1 MNESFYM
8 GFRLSRTK
16 KDDNNET
23 IQVIQVSEG
32 YIRWLMMNHLGRI
45 YEEESFRNMLM
56 NELNDYFNI
65 DCYDVLMGYVNDKDI
80 YSKMKDDEITFS
92 HGLVSILIKCNQVKI
107 LVQSKGI
114 LLETMKGSYI
124 LLLSVDNV
132 FIKNSIWFFKKGPFL
147 IPLLRSLWIFFR
159 TRFSLGI
166 IWVAFYQLILSLNF
180 LLPHWSPKESFHRVN
195 LITNLYIK
203 NFITV
208 MYKNIYI
215 LFCMRILFHTIW
227 NRWLLS
233 TIPPFIPLCS
243 FVSRIIF
250 F

>member
-132 FIKNSIWFFKKGPFL
+132 FIKNSI
-147 IPLLRSLWIFFR
+147 
-159 TRFSLGI
+159 
-166 IWVAFYQLILSLNF
+166 
-180 LLPHWSPKESFHRVN
+180 
-195 LITNLYIK
+195 
-203 NFITV
+203 
-208 MYKNIYI
+208 
-215 LFCMRILFHTIW
+215 
-227 NRWLLS
+227 
-233 TIPPFIPLCS
+233 
-243 FVSRIIF
+243 
-250 F
+250 